1 MNDYQRLRN
10 HAGLADLQ
18 GWARFELSGSQATD
32 ALDAVV
38 GANVRDLFEGRAVNT
53 LIPSPAG
60 GVEAI
65 VWAIALED
73 GFRILGEP
81 ADREVIRAIL
91 DESTTGRDAVLQDMR
106 DETFALALI
115 GPEAEKVA
123 WKAFGDD
130 VHSIAFLNVLPLGNP
145 AVTAARIGYFGE
157 YELHLCGEFARK
169 QTVIDALEQAAD
181 GRDLMVGE
189 GALAVMMT
197 EMGTLS
203 RARDVP
209 SDVSVFEAGLQWMI
223 DFRKENLRACVEL
236 ERRKGSVRHKC
247 VLMIVDGEA
256 GGLGA
261 PDRLHRGPR
270 HRSNPVGVSL
280 GNARQIRR
288 VRLPRRGPRDARPD
302 LRGRFR
308 PADRRDRLGPGL
320 PGPVDPRQPGL
331 KGCPWFMQI
340 PIRARGCARWSG

>member
-1 MNDYQRLRN
+1 MSDYQRLRC

-18 GWARFELSGSQATD
+18 TWARFELSGSQASD

-38 GANVRDLFEGRAVNT
+38 GANVRDLFEGRAANT

-65 VWAIALED
+65 VWVIALED

-81 ADREVIRAIL
+81 ADREAIRLAL
-91 DESTTGRDAVLQDMR
+91 EESTAGRDAVLQDVR

-130 VHSIAFLNVLPLGNP
+130 VHSIAFLNVLPLGDP

-157 YELHLCGEFARK
+157 YELHLAGEIAGK
-169 QTVIDALEQAAD
+169 QAVIDALEQAA
-181 GRDLMVGE
+181 GGHALVVGE
-189 GALAVMMT
+189 GALPVMMT

-209 SDVSVFEAGLQWMI
+209 PDVSVFEAGLQWMI
-223 DFRKENLRACVEL
+223 DFRKENLRASAEL
-236 ERRKGSVRHKC
+236 ERRKCSVERKC

-256 GGLGA
+256 ADLRDQSVFIEDRDIGRIRSAFHSETLGRAVALAYLDEELAMPGLACAVGSGRRTGETVSA
-261 PDRLHRGPR
+261 PAFLG
-270 HRSNPVGVSL
+270 RSILDSL
-280 GNARQIRR
+280 G
-288 VRLPRRGPRDARPD
+288 
-302 LRGRFR
+302 
-308 PADRRDRLGPGL
+308 
-320 PGPVDPRQPGL
+320 
-331 KGCPWFMQI
+331 
-340 PIRARGCARWSG
+340 